1 MNRML
6 TQVPAM
12 TTLFVKWNAFTSVH
26 SNICVCAHIH
36 THTITAFPARL
47 PHPAVFF
54 HRSAPSRDQIHGI
67 RRRESSLTRDL
78 EGELDRREETGS
90 RERGEGAPPRRGGR
104 STSGSDFL
112 LWLLL
117 LWFRNSGERVVVVT
131 ED

>member
-6 TQVPAM
+6 TG
-12 TTLFVKWNAFTSVH
+12 TGND
-26 SNICVCAHIH
+26 NIIRKMECIHLCTQQYMCVRTY
-36 THTITAFPARL
+36 THTITAFPACL